1 MSRRGSPE
9 EVRKLLEEKGVW
21 HRFYEFPEH
30 TATVEAAVKQV
41 GADPGRII
49 KTLILIDEEG
59 NHIAAII
66 PGNKRLSLE
75 KLSRII
81 GKKLRLARAR
91 EVEKATGYPV
101 GAVPPVGLGLKTYVD
116 RGVLDVETVIGGGG
130 STHSL
135 LEMRTK
141 DLLVLNQSVV
151 SDITE

>member
-1 MSRRGSPE
+1 MSRRGTPE
-9 EVRKLLEEKGVW
+9 RVRGLLEEKGVW
-21 HRFYEFPEH
+21 YRFYEFPEH

-49 KTLILIDEEG
+49 KTLVLIDDEG
-59 NHIAAII
+59 NYVAAII

-91 EVEKATGYPV
+91 EVEKATGYPA
-101 GAVPPVGLGLKTYVD
+101 GAVPPVGHGLKTCVD
-116 RGVLDVETVIGGGG
+116 REVLNVETVIGGGG

-141 DLLVLNQSVV
+141 DLLALIQPTV
-151 SDITE
+151 SDIAE